1 MSTPKPSAADEESV
15 LMAFSM
21 ERSHGRETLE
31 RYITAYPQHATAL
44 IDCSIDLL
52 HEPPAND
59 VPANDV
65 PATEVP
71 VSAMDKAWQRFER
84 AVQQPDA
91 EVANPF
97 AKLNTSSFKSLARSL
112 NVSNLFLMRV
122 RDRAIRAATIPAR
135 FVEKLASELGATV
148 QALGAYL
155 QGPPGM
161 VSGQAFRSSVKPSV
175 GEQITFDQAVATS
188 QLTPEQ
194 QATLKALAD

>member
-1 MSTPKPSAADEESV
+1 MSTPKPFAADEESV

-21 ERSHGRETLE
+21 EPSHGRETLE
-31 RYITAYPQHATAL
+31 RYITEYPQYASAL

-52 HEPPAND
+52 HELPAAD
-59 VPANDV
+59 DS
-65 PATEVP
+65 ATEVP
-71 VSAMDKAWQRFER
+71 DSAVDKAWQRFER

-97 AKLNTSSFKSLARSL
+97 AKLNTSSFKSLARSVD
-112 NVSNLFLMRV
+112 VSNLFLMRV

-148 QALGAYL
+148 QAVGAYL

-194 QATLKALAD
+194 QTTLKALSD

>member
-1 MSTPKPSAADEESV
+1 MSTPKTFAANEESV

-21 ERSHGRETLE
+21 EPSHGRETLE
-31 RYITAYPQHATAL
+31 RYIREYPQHAISL

-52 HEPPAND
+52 HEQPAG
-59 VPANDV
+59 DV

-71 VSAMDKAWQRFER
+71 DSAVDKAWLRFER

-97 AKLNTSSFKSLARSL
+97 AKVNTSRFKSLARSL
-112 NVSNLFLMRV
+112 DVSNLFLMRV
-122 RDRAIRAATIPAR
+122 RDRAISAATIPAR
-135 FVEKLASELGATV
+135 FVEKLASALGATV
-148 QALGAYL
+148 QAVGAYL
-155 QGPPGM
+155 QGPPGI
-161 VSGQAFRSSVKPSV
+161 VSGHAFRSSVKPSV

-194 QATLKALAD
+194 QATLKALSD

>member
-1 MSTPKPSAADEESV
+1 MSTSKPFAADEESV

-21 ERSHGRETLE
+21 EISRGRETLE
-31 RYITAYPQHATAL
+31 RYIREYPQHATAL

-52 HEPPAND
+52 HQSSME
-59 VPANDV
+59 
-65 PATEVP
+65 E
-71 VSAMDKAWQRFER
+71 VSAAVVSDYAVDKAWQRFER

-97 AKLNTSSFKSLARSL
+97 AKLSPTGFKSLARSL
-112 NVSNLFLMRV
+112 DVSSLFLMRV
-122 RDRAIRAATIPAR
+122 RDRAISAATIPAR
-135 FVEKLASELGATV
+135 FMEKLASELGATAQTV
-148 QALGAYL
+148 GAYL

-161 VSGQAFRSSVKPSV
+161 VSGHAFRSSVKPSV

-194 QATLKALAD
+194 QATLKALSD

>member
-1 MSTPKPSAADEESV
+1 MSTSKPFAADEESV

-21 ERSHGRETLE
+21 EPRHGRETLE
-31 RYITAYPQHATAL
+31 RYIREYPQHATAL

-52 HEPPAND
+52 HEPPAD
-59 VPANDV
+59 DA
-65 PATEVP
+65 PATV
-71 VSAMDKAWQRFER
+71 VSDSAVDKAWQRFER

-112 NVSNLFLMRV
+112 DVSNLFLMRV
-122 RDRAIRAATIPAR
+122 RDRAISATTIPAR
-135 FVEKLASELGATV
+135 FVEKLASELGATA
-148 QALGAYL
+148 QAVGAYL

-161 VSGQAFRSSVKPSV
+161 VSGHAFRSSMKPSV

-194 QATLKALAD
+194 QATLKALSD

>member
-1 MSTPKPSAADEESV
+1 MSTLKPFAADEESV

-21 ERSHGRETLE
+21 EPSHGRETLE
-31 RYITAYPQHATAL
+31 RYVREYPQHATAL

-52 HEPPAND
+52 HEPPAGD
-59 VPANDV
+59 VPAI
-65 PATEVP
+65 EVP
-71 VSAMDKAWQRFER
+71 DNVVDKAWQRFER

-91 EVANPF
+91 QVANPF

-112 NVSNLFLMRV
+112 DVSNLFLMRV
-122 RDRAIRAATIPAR
+122 RDRAIRGATIPAR

-148 QALGAYL
+148 QTVGAYL

-175 GEQITFDQAVATS
+175 GEQITFDQAVETS
-188 QLTPEQ
+188 QLTPKQ
-194 QATLKALAD
+194 QATLKALSD

>member
-1 MSTPKPSAADEESV
+1 MSTPKPFAADEESV

-21 ERSHGRETLE
+21 ELSHGRETLE
-31 RYITAYPQHATAL
+31 RYIREYPQHAAAL

-52 HEPPAND
+52 NEPSAD
-59 VPANDV
+59 DV

-71 VSAMDKAWQRFER
+71 DSAVDKAWQRFVQ

-91 EVANPF
+91 EVVNPF
-97 AKLNTSSFKSLARSL
+97 AKLNTSSFKSLARSMD
-112 NVSNLFLMRV
+112 VSNLFLMRV
-122 RDRAIRAATIPAR
+122 RDRAIHAATIPPR
-135 FVEKLASELGATV
+135 FVEKLAAELGATV
-148 QALGAYL
+148 HAVGAYL
-155 QGPPGM
+155 QGLPGM

-194 QATLKALAD
+194 QATLKALSD

>member
-1 MSTPKPSAADEESV
+1 MSTPKPFAADEESV

-21 ERSHGRETLE
+21 EPDHGRETLE
-31 RYITAYPQHATAL
+31 RYIREYPQHATAL

-52 HEPPAND
+52 HEPPAD
-59 VPANDV
+59 DA
-65 PATEVP
+65 PATV
-71 VSAMDKAWQRFER
+71 VSDSAVDKAWKRFER

-112 NVSNLFLMRV
+112 DVSNLFLMRV

-161 VSGQAFRSSVKPSV
+161 VSGHAFRSSVKPSV
-175 GEQITFDQAVATS
+175 GEQITFDQAVETS

-194 QATLKALAD
+194 QVMLKALSD